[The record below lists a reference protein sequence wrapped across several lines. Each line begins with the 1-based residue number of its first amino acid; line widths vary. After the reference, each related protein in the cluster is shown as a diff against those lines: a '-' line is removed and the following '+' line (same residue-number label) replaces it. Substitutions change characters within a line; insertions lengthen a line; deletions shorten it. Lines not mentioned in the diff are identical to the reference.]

1 MCDET
6 SWCTPPPKFNICPRT
21 CDETSSSNPPPPK
34 NLTSTPERVWWGLL
48 KHPPPPIFFFYICPR
63 TCVMKPPQ
71 ASPPPKNL
79 TFALEHVW
87 WGLLKHPPSPL
98 PNLVLST
105 SLCDFC
111 HTIEMWANTSKSNK
125 MTGRGRKRTCL
136 ILFLLTGIICHTRSD
151 SIQSH
156 DLNQLS
162 RRKMPFNADYG
173 WAFSSHV
180 QISCHNTNLS
190 HVLKEFIHSY
200 ILWLCAVEFS
210 IPIDQN

>member
-1 MCDET
+1 M
-6 SWCTPPPKFNICPRT
+6 
-21 CDETSSSNPPPPK
+21 CDETSSS
-34 NLTSTPERVWWGLL
+34 TPSPQ
-48 KHPPPPIFFFYICPR
+48 KIYIRPR
-63 TCVMKPPQ
+63 TCVMRPPQ
-71 ASPPPKNL
+71 ASPPPQNL

-87 WGLLKHPPSPL
+87 GGLLKHPPSPL

-111 HTIEMWANTSKSNK
+111 HTIEMWANTSACKSNK
-125 MTGRGRKRTCL
+125 MTGRDRKRTCL